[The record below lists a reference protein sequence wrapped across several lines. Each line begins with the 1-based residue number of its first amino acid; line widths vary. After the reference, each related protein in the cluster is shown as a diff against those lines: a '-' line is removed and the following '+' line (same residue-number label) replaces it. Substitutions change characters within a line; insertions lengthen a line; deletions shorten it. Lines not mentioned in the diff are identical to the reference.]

1 MSHYARLYSGDGQ
14 SGGSFADIVVYEGP
28 SQHHQHHQVGAGLG
42 NYFSR
47 AFRLLRPFISSGVNA
62 LKNQGIVSSRAV
74 LSQLGKKNLKEILKE
89 EGQKALKDLG
99 DKALS
104 KLSHASGKVANNSTS
119 IQSGSGATAPSTV
132 MPLGLSPLQL
142 QRYHRKRRQ
151 SLPIAAAAAAAAT
164 IGGDNPT
171 PKTIKRKKMVKRVHT
186 ARRRRVG
193 GIGVKSRAR
202 KRQVGGGRRK
212 RKTRCVK
219 NRRRKTKTTKRRRR
233 TTQSKKQLDIFN

>member
-1 MSHYARLYSGDGQ
+1 MSHYARLYAGDGQ

-47 AFRLLRPFISSGVNA
+47 AFQLLRPLISSGVNA

-74 LSQLGKKNLKEILKE
+74 LSQLGKKNLKEILKK

-142 QRYHRKRRQ
+142 QRYHRKRQ
-151 SLPIAAAAAAAAT
+151 SLPIAAAAAT
-164 IGGDNPT
+164 IVGDNPT

-202 KRQVGGGRRK
+202 KRQVGGGKRK

-233 TTQSKKQLDIFN
+233 TTQAKRQLDIFN